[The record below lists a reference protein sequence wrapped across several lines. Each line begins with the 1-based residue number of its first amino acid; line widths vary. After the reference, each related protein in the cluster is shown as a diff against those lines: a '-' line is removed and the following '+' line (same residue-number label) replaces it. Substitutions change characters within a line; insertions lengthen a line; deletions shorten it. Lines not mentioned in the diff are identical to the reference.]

1 MPDAAPRVI
10 RLSWTEWQATRVAK
24 KTALESKGL
33 SAPSR
38 RTTAKP
44 EARFA
49 LVRILSPQNTF
60 AKR

>member
-44 EARFA
+44 EARSA
-49 LVRILSPQNTF
+49 LVRILSPQNAF